1 MTRPL
6 LTGRLAKWALI
17 LMEFDITY
25 TPQKAIKG
33 QALADFLAAHP
44 LPDNSPLNYDL
55 SDEETLTVEEARWR
69 LYFDGASSIKPT
81 LMSTIPQIKAGIGLV
96 FVTPERGILRY
107 ALSLTEPCTNNE
119 AEYDALI
126 AGLELA
132 IKMGIQHIHIFGDSQ
147 LIIKQVEGD
156 YKIYKPELLKYHKKV
171 KGLMKKIPQVQL
183 KRVLRS
189 ENGEADSL
197 AKVAKE
203 LANPDYE
210 EIHITIRN
218 RRPISTIL
226 DDDEEES
233 AEGKAEVFT
242 FEMPEEDWRQ
252 PFIEYLKYNKLPE
265 DKSKGLQIK

>member
-44 LPDNSPLNYDL
+44 LPDDSPLNYDL
-55 SDEETLTVEEARWR
+55 PDEETLTVEETRWR
-69 LYFDGASSIKPT
+69 LYFDGASSIKPA
-81 LMSTIPQIKAGIGLV
+81 LRSTIPQIKAGIGLV
-96 FVTPERGILRY
+96 FVTPEGGILRY

-119 AEYDALI
+119 AEYEALI
-126 AGLELA
+126 AGLELT
-132 IKMGIQHIHIFGDSQ
+132 IQMGIQHIHIFGDSQ

-171 KGLMKKIPQVQL
+171 KDLMKKIPQVQL
-183 KRVLRS
+183 RRVLRS

-226 DDDEEES
+226 DDVKRKVFG
-233 AEGKAEVFT
+233 GKAE
-242 FEMPEEDWRQ
+242 R
-252 PFIEYLKYNKLPE
+252 
-265 DKSKGLQIK
+265 S